1 MLIPGGW
8 EVYSYTY
15 GDGMVAVISF
25 DVESAEAE
33 EHADHP
39 HGRRVIAFL
48 PEGEVSDNGLPSQK
62 AVQRLDA
69 LEDGLLQALR
79 AANVEGRFVGRMTYG
94 GMREF
99 VFQVT
104 DAPGFARALTA
115 WRDWQN
121 GWRIETREREGWG
134 FFDEKV
140 RPSANGWRQIA
151 DRRVI
156 DQLLQAGTDPD
167 REHVLEHFFDGPVE
181 ALRQIAAALAED
193 GFAGEVDEAEGRL
206 MMARAEPLDLPVI
219 NRLTT
224 ALAHYSEGLGAHYDG
239 WGTPVLRDE
248 GSGGPAPE

>member
-134 FFDEKV
+134 YFDEKV

-156 DQLLQAGTDPD
+156 D
-167 REHVLEHFFDGPVE
+167 
-181 ALRQIAAALAED
+181 RQIAAALAED

>member
-1 MLIPGGW
+1 MLIPDGW

-15 GDGMVAVISF
+15 GDDQVAVISF

-33 EHADHP
+33 GHPDHP
-39 HGRRVIAFL
+39 HGRRVIAFV
-48 PEGEVSDNGLPSQK
+48 PEPEVSDNGLPSQN
-62 AVQRLDA
+62 ALQRLDA
-69 LEDGLLQALR
+69 LEDGLLQALQ
-79 AANVEGRFVGRMTYG
+79 AAKVEGRFVGRMTYG

-104 DAPGFARALTA
+104 DGPGFARALSA
-115 WRDWQN
+115 WRDRQK
-121 GWRIETREREGWG
+121 GWRIETRERDGWG

-140 RPSANGWRQIA
+140 RPSADGWRQIG

-156 DQLLQAGTDPD
+156 DGLLEAGTDPN

-193 GFAGEVDEAEGRL
+193 GFEGELDEEAGRL
-206 MMARAEPLDLPVI
+206 MMKRAEPLDLLTI

-224 ALAHYSEGLGAHYDG
+224 ALAHYSEGLGANYDG

-248 GSGGPAPE
+248 GDGDSPSE